1 VTRISVVVPTRGGAQ
16 RLPRL
21 IASLARQTH
30 RDWEAIVVVDGDVDD
45 SAGVVGKMSR
55 DLPVRTV
62 VLPENRGRSAA
73 LNAGF
78 DAATGDVLLRCD
90 DDLELAD
97 DHLAR
102 HVGHHDASPAPV
114 GVVGIYRNV
123 FTPGTYA
130 RVYGRRADESLRRG
144 AYVAPADHTWRYW
157 AGNAS
162 VSAATWQRVGPYD
175 LRYRAY
181 GWEDVDW
188 GYRLH
193 RHGVAVLVEPD
204 VEVVH
209 HAAASSAGDRALRAY
224 YSGAARR
231 TFEALHAGDDELP
244 RLLPP
249 PAQAPGAW
257 GALVR
262 AAARVADERTVQRL
276 GSWSEHVAAVLP
288 GWAGEKAVALLVEGA
303 SLGGYRAGRTE
314 GRI

>member
-1 VTRISVVVPTRGGAQ
+1 MTRVSVVVPSRGGAA
-16 RLPRL
+16 RLPL
-21 IASLARQTH
+21 LMGSLSRQTH
-30 RDWEAIVVVDGDVDD
+30 PDWEALVVVDGDVDD
-45 SAGVVGKMSR
+45 SERVLARVAR
-55 DLPVRTV
+55 DLPVRV
-62 VLPENRGRSAA
+62 IVLPENRGRSVA
-73 LNAGF
+73 LNTGF
-78 DAATGDVLLRCD
+78 AAATGDVLLRCD

-102 HVGHHDASPAPV
+102 HAAHHEAAPHRV

-123 FTPGTYA
+123 FVPGTYA
-130 RVYGRRADESLRRG
+130 RVYGSRADERLRRG
-144 AYVAPADHTWRYW
+144 AYDAAANQTWRYW

-162 VSAATWQRVGPYD
+162 VTAATWERVGPYD

-193 RHGVAVLVEPD
+193 RLGVPIRVEPD

-209 HAAASSAGDRALRAY
+209 HAAASTAADRALRAY

-231 TFEALHAGDDELP
+231 TFEALHAGDGDLP

-249 PAQAPGAW
+249 PPRAGGVW

-262 AAARVADERTVQRL
+262 ATSRVADERTVPRL
-276 GSWSEHVAAVLP
+276 GAWAEHGAGVLP
-288 GWAGEKAVALLVEGA
+288 GWAGEKAVALLVEGSSVA
-303 SLGGYRAGRTE
+303 GYRAGRTT